1 MTLGQRLADSFYIVY
16 ATEMLH
22 VIVSLLPVLAGK
34 TIDWLGFQP
43 LFGLVAGLA
52 LVGWLSSQR
61 LGATPGLV
69 A

>member
-34 TIDWLGFQP
+34 TIDWLGFQR
-43 LFGLVAGLA
+43 VSA
-52 LVGWLSSQR
+52 W
-61 LGATPGLV
+61 
-69 A
+69 